1 MKKSTLQYQL
11 SFALVLLVSGLRGQP
26 GITKG
31 LNEGWLFS
39 KDTLAAPI
47 PSNATMKWA
56 TINLPHTWNTTD
68 VLDDAAGYHRGTGWY
83 KKYIPVDPS
92 WRDKAVFLFFEGAN
106 QVTDVYINRQ
116 YAGKHT
122 GGYTRFF
129 MPVSRFLDGKKA
141 ELLVKVN
148 NAHDETV
155 PPLSADFT
163 FYGGLY
169 RDVWLLA
176 LNKVHFTVDT
186 LLGSRKFFVETPEV
200 DSNRATLRIRSA
212 ISNTTA
218 RGQQL
223 RLVTTLFDA
232 QGKKVSSY
240 AKRIQLPPGKQIGL
254 VTDLPALKEPHLWST
269 DDPYLYRVESVVQTE
284 QGEILDRLSAPV
296 GFRWF
301 RFDAAQGFFLNGKPL
316 KLIGTSRHQDYAG
329 MGNAVPAALA
339 RKDVALLKAMGGNF
353 LRVAHYP
360 QHAAVLETCDRL
372 GILASVEIPIVNE
385 ISETEAFSKNSIHM
399 LKEMMEQNTNHP
411 SVIIWASMN
420 EVLLKPRF
428 NNDTARK
435 RIYVSHI
442 TQLAKKLDS
451 TLRKD
456 DPYRYTLLAH
466 HGDFEGYKRA
476 GLTEIPM
483 LVGWNL
489 YSGWYG
495 GNLTA
500 FPAFLEKHRKEL
512 PDKPLLVTEYGAD
525 ADPRI
530 RSLEPVR
537 FDKSVEYTTAFHQ
550 YYLREMMNR
559 PYVAAAMIW
568 NLADFNSE
576 TRGET
581 MPHINNKG
589 LLQTDRTPKDPYFFY
604 KAALEKTPYLK
615 IMSGTW
621 KYRTGITDSA
631 TPISMQPLEVA
642 SNLDSLELV
651 WNGKKMGKK
660 KVTDFTCSWNLPF
673 RNGINEALVYGEK
686 NGARFSDQE
695 RIVFNAVPFNLD
707 NADLPFSEVNILLGG
722 NRYYIDE
729 TNKCNWIPSKPYSKG
744 SFGYIGGTPYKMP
757 GNNRLPYGTDKN
769 ISGTE
774 DDPVYQTQLTGIQ
787 SFRLDVPPG
796 KYEVA
801 LHFAD
806 FTGVQTLDLVYNL
819 QYSPVAEQ
827 RSPRIFDVLVNNVL
841 FLPSLNI
848 VAEVGIGAALVKTTT
863 CEVSGNEGIHI
874 VFRAIK
880 GDPILNA
887 LRVTKLY

>member
-1 MKKSTLQYQL
+1 MNKSTLQYQL
-11 SFALVLLVSGLRGQP
+11 SFVLLFLVSGLRAQP
-26 GITKG
+26 GKTEG

-39 KDTLAAPI
+39 KDTLAAFL
-47 PSNATMKWA
+47 PSNTTMKWDS
-56 TINLPHTWNTTD
+56 INLPHTWNKAD

-83 KKYIPVDPS
+83 KKSIVTDTA
-92 WRDKAVFLFFEGAN
+92 WRNKAVFLFFEGAN

-116 YAGKHT
+116 HAGKHT

-129 MPVSRFLDGKKA
+129 TPVSRFLNGAKT

-148 NAHDETV
+148 NAHDV
-155 PPLSADFT
+155 GIPPLSADFT

-169 RDVWLLA
+169 RDVWLLT
-176 LNKVHFTVDT
+176 LHKVHFAVDT

-200 DSNRATLRIRSA
+200 DSNRATLRLRSA
-212 ISNTTA
+212 VSNTTMQEQ
-218 RGQQL
+218 RL
-223 RLVTTLFDA
+223 RIISTLFDA
-232 QGKKVSSY
+232 EGKIVSSY
-240 AKRIQLPPGKQIGL
+240 SKRIQLSPGKQIAA
-254 VTDLPALKEPHLWST
+254 VNDLPAIKQPHLWST
-269 DDPYLYRVESVVQTE
+269 DDPYLYRLESVIQTE
-284 QGEILDRLSAPV
+284 QGEIVDRLSAPV

-316 KLIGTSRHQDYAG
+316 KLIGTSRHQDYAAL
-329 MGNAVPAALA
+329 GNAVPAALA
-339 RKDVALLKAMGGNF
+339 RKDVVLLKAMGGNF

-360 QHAAVLETCDRL
+360 QHSAILETCDRL

-385 ISETEAFSKNSIHM
+385 ISETEAFSKNSVHM
-399 LKEMMEQNTNHP
+399 LKEMMAQNTNHP
-411 SVIIWASMN
+411 SVIIWTYMN

-428 NNDTARK
+428 SNDTTRK
-435 RIYVSHI
+435 KIYFSHI

-456 DPYRYTLLAH
+456 DPYRYTMLAH
-466 HGDFEGYKRA
+466 HGDLDGYKRI

-500 FPAFLEKHRKEL
+500 FPAFLDKHRKEL

-537 FDKSVEYTTAFHQ
+537 FDKSAEYTTAFHQ
-550 YYLREMMNR
+550 YYLREMRKR
-559 PYVAAAMIW
+559 PFVAAAMIW

-576 TRGET
+576 TRAET

-589 LLQTDRTPKDPYFFY
+589 LLQLDRTPKDSYFFY
-604 KAALEKTPYLK
+604 KAALEKQPYVK

-621 KYRTGITDSA
+621 QYRTGVTDSA
-631 TPISMQPLEVA
+631 SSVCTRPIAVA

-660 KVTDFTCSWNLPF
+660 KVTDFTCSWNVPF
-673 RNGINEALVYGEK
+673 HDGTNEVMVYGET
-686 NGARFSDQE
+686 NGERFSDLEQL
-695 RIVFNAVPFNLD
+695 VFNAVPFHLKNT
-707 NADLPFSEVNILLGG
+707 ALPFSEVNILLGG
-722 NRYYIDE
+722 NRYYIDA
-729 TNKCNWIPSKPYSKG
+729 TNKTNWVPAKPYSEG
-744 SFGYIGGTPYKMP
+744 SFGYIGGTPYRMP
-757 GNNRLPYGTDKN
+757 GNTRLPYGTDKN
-769 ISGTE
+769 ILGTE
-774 DDPVYQTQLTGIQ
+774 DDPIYQTQLTGIR

-796 KYEVA
+796 RYELE
-801 LHFAD
+801 LHFAEL
-806 FTGVQTLDLVYNL
+806 VSAQAPALVYNL
-819 QYSPVAEQ
+819 GASPAVEPGM
-827 RSPRIFDVLVNNVL
+827 PRVFDVLINNAV
-841 FLPSLNI
+841 FLHALDI
-848 VAEVGIGAALVKTTT
+848 AAEAGIGAALVKKTI
-863 CEVSGNEGIHI
+863 CEVRGAEGLQI
-874 VFRAIK
+874 VFRALK
-880 GDPILNA
+880 GDPVLNA